1 MKKTTEGHITAFYIE
16 ALLLVITFV
25 AIILVLSKVFS
36 ASLKRSQEAV
46 TLTTAVALSQKAA
59 EAFSYG
65 KTPEKTAEV
74 LNDGGNVVWDA
85 ASQKVIGTYA
95 KEGTPDPN
103 GPLRLEMTFEEEQD
117 DQDLLRICQISVTD
131 ETGKLIYSL
140 SEAVYLKEVAP

>member
-59 EAFSYG
+59 EAFPMG
-65 KTPEKTAEV
+65 KPRKKQ
-74 LNDGGNVVWDA
+74 
-85 ASQKVIGTYA
+85 SK
-95 KEGTPDPN
+95 
-103 GPLRLEMTFEEEQD
+103 
-117 DQDLLRICQISVTD
+117 C
-131 ETGKLIYSL
+131 
-140 SEAVYLKEVAP
+140 